1 MSGNGRQGTCITFPQ
16 VPGAAAVAY
25 SKAKARKYE
34 HVANV
39 VPFIVEMGGRLG
51 AEACAF
57 IDSLVDPLKSSD
69 LEVRRS
75 IYRKLCREL
84 ARQQCYMLTNLASE
98 LQRPDAA
105 ASGSG

>member
-1 MSGNGRQGTCITFPQ
+1 MSTADCRDIEHCTRNEGRSQPE
-16 VPGAAAVAY
+16 PDAAA
-25 SKAKARKYE
+25 SGTR
-34 HVANV
+34 
-39 VPFIVEMGGRLG
+39 VPGGRLG

-69 LEVRRS
+69 LEVRRN
-75 IYRKLCREL
+75 IYRKLSREL